1 MTLADAIK
9 APPRVMDP
17 TALAALLAP
26 AIGLDRA
33 KLAVENAI
41 KLLGLRSGPISEEDA
56 QRVLTSLNTVGGLTS
71 VAARRAASTLK
82 SRASAEY
89 PSFVR
94 AEAGATPL
102 AVESGTVVTR
112 LEISALLAHAVGS
125 AAARAAVDRCAAKV
139 GFGLVGSVEAAQK
152 VLEQI
157 STEPGLVG
165 ITARFAKAR
174 LALRKGG

>member
-1 MTLADAIK
+1 MAEAVKKL
-9 APPRVMDP
+9 MDP

-26 AIGLDRA
+26 AIGLERA
-33 KLAVENAI
+33 KSTVENAL
-41 KLLGLRSGPISEEDA
+41 KLLGLPNSAMTEDDA

-71 VAARRAASTLK
+71 VAARRAASTLR
-82 SRASAEY
+82 SRSSAEY

-94 AEAGATPL
+94 SEQTSAPQTIETSTL
-102 AVESGTVVTR
+102 VTR
-112 LEISALLAHAVGS
+112 QELASLLSHAVGS
-125 AAARAAVDRCAAKV
+125 GAARAAVDRCASKV
-139 GFGLVGSVEAAQK
+139 GFGDSGPVENALK

-174 LALRKGG
+174 LALRKGV